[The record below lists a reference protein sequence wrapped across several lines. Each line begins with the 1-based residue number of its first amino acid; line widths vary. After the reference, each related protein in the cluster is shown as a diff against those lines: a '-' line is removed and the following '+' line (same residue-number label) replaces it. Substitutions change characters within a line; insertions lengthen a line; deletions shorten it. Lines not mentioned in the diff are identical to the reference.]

1 MSDEF
6 IWPTL
11 SESILGD
18 KESFKWDATNWNQ
31 GPFLALGFI
40 DAGDAIVSAFIE
52 SRGSNRSLL
61 YPALFCYR
69 HHLEL
74 KIKYICNG
82 VSEYSGRGEFHLSG
96 HDVGMLWSR
105 MESFLVEIIGGDLFP
120 DSQEKL
126 LFDQAKAKV
135 MELCGRDP
143 KGERYRYSRTKGNV
157 EISDTVKVSPRALR
171 EGIRDVSEYLDSLY
185 DFCTNGEGNGN
196 PNL

>member
-1 MSDEF
+1 MGNSILWYLRLLALFSYWWTTTTMNPIQSQKHHVSTVDCWRHVSSSKVGYVNRGKVCGKVCVFWIGCLYYRVMLILEGKKKCQTNSF
-6 IWPTL
+6 GRQL
-11 SESILGD
+11 SEGIWGD

-82 VSEYSGRGEFHLSG
+82 VSEYSGRGGEFHLSG
-96 HDVGMLWSR
+96 HECR
-105 MESFLVEIIGGDLFP
+105 NALVQDGVILG
-120 DSQEKL
+120 
-126 LFDQAKAKV
+126 
-135 MELCGRDP
+135 
-143 KGERYRYSRTKGNV
+143 
-157 EISDTVKVSPRALR
+157 
-171 EGIRDVSEYLDSLY
+171 
-185 DFCTNGEGNGN
+185 
-196 PNL
+196 